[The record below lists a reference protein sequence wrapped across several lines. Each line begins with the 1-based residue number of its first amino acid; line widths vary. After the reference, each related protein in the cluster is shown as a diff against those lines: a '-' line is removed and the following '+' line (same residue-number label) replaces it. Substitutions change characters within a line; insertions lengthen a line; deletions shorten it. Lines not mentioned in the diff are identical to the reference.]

1 MAPCE
6 DAMGDDDKDNNSTF
20 EVTLSTDDLIA
31 EVGEL
36 TISLASLD
44 KLLRLDARERKEYK
58 YKYETTLRKLESAR
72 ASVVV
77 SNETDCD
84 ECAIHMSNITT
95 L

>member
-1 MAPCE
+1 MALGE
-6 DAMGDDDKDNNSTF
+6 DVMGDNDKDNNSTF

>member
-1 MAPCE
+1 MALGE

-36 TISLASLD
+36 TTTLASLD
-44 KLLRLDARERKEYK
+44 KLLKLDARERKEYK
-58 YKYETTLRKLESAR
+58 YEYETTLRKLESAR

-77 SNETDCD
+77 SNETKCD
-84 ECAIHMSNITT
+84 ECSINMSNVTT

>member
-1 MAPCE
+1 MALGE
-6 DAMGDDDKDNNSTF
+6 DVMGDNDKDNNSTF

-36 TISLASLD
+36 TTTLASLD
-44 KLLRLDARERKEYK
+44 KLLKIDARERKEYK

-72 ASVVV
+72 AFVVV
-77 SNETDCD
+77 SNKTDCD
-84 ECAIHMSNITT
+84 ECTIHMSNITT